1 VKLRLGSSYGEK
13 ANSLKELVN
22 GLKTLPDSVV
32 YYHTHHF
39 VTQISQLATELP
51 NDFANWIRDVL
62 LEKVIAER
70 VAALDI
76 IDYATISDLKD
87 AIIRTIEDNMD
98 VESGR
103 KAPQGMEFHFMA
115 VKTFVIDTGVEARNL
130 QEFYEGVKKVP
141 SRSVYFHMVQSRL
154 LLGNPTNDFSLWLS
168 EQLHESELA
177 ERISK
182 LDPCTWS
189 VEGLR
194 NKICQMVEERIYEQN

>member
-1 VKLRLGSSYGEK
+1 VGGAYENRAFRFRESCDLVLLTGRK

-76 IDYATISDLKD
+76 MTTQLFQTL
-87 AIIRTIEDNMD
+87 RM
-98 VESGR
+98 
-103 KAPQGMEFHFMA
+103 
-115 VKTFVIDTGVEARNL
+115 
-130 QEFYEGVKKVP
+130 
-141 SRSVYFHMVQSRL
+141 RL
-154 LLGNPTNDFSLWLS
+154 LGPLKTTWMWK
-168 EQLHESELA
+168 A
-177 ERISK
+177 EEKHLKEWSFTSWVSK
-182 LDPCTWS
+182 LLSLILASKQGICRSFMKALKSAESFS
-189 VEGLR
+189 VFSHGTIKASFR
-194 NKICQMVEERIYEQN
+194 KPYQ

>member
-1 VKLRLGSSYGEK
+1 VGGAYEIEPFRFRESCDLVLLTGRK

-98 VESGR
+98 VE
-103 KAPQGMEFHFMA
+103 
-115 VKTFVIDTGVEARNL
+115 
-130 QEFYEGVKKVP
+130 
-141 SRSVYFHMVQSRL
+141 
-154 LLGNPTNDFSLWLS
+154 
-168 EQLHESELA
+168 A
-177 ERISK
+177 EEKHLKEWSFTSWVSK
-182 LDPCTWS
+182 LLSLILASKQGICRSFMKALKKCRVVQCIFTWYNQ
-189 VEGLR
+189 GFF
-194 NKICQMVEERIYEQN
+194 

>member
-1 VKLRLGSSYGEK
+1 MKIEPFRFRESCDLVLLTGRK

-103 KAPQGMEFHFMA
+103 KAPQGMEFHFMG
-115 VKTFVIDTGVEARNL
+115 VKTLSLILASKQGICRSFMKAL
-130 QEFYEGVKKVP
+130 KKCRV
-141 SRSVYFHMVQSRL
+141 VQCIF
-154 LLGNPTNDFSLWLS
+154 T
-168 EQLHESELA
+168 
-177 ERISK
+177 
-182 LDPCTWS
+182 CTIKAS
-189 VEGLR
+189 FR
-194 NKICQMVEERIYEQN
+194 KPYQ

>member
-1 VKLRLGSSYGEK
+1 
-13 ANSLKELVN
+13 
-22 GLKTLPDSVV
+22 LPDSVV

-103 KAPQGMEFHFMA
+103 KAPQGMEFHFMG

-130 QEFYEGVKKVP
+130 QEFYE
-141 SRSVYFHMVQSRL
+141 RR
-154 LLGNPTNDFSLWLS
+154 
-168 EQLHESELA
+168 
-177 ERISK
+177 
-182 LDPCTWS
+182 
-189 VEGLR
+189 
-194 NKICQMVEERIYEQN
+194 